1 MARFSLAARTGWLI
15 GWVLTALSAP
25 LIAAERA
32 ALVVVN
38 QDYQKLTPLA
48 AGATQNLVADALR
61 QAGFAVE
68 TLRNASSGEMIA
80 ALNRLRSD
88 HKSPAVV
95 VFYFAGYARQMN
107 GTNYLLPTTVALQ
120 TAFDLLSQGVDLK
133 GVLNDL
139 RATQAPLQ
147 LAVVDGAYAEPVLDR
162 MERLGPALGGVKAN
176 GNSLVVLGAP
186 VGRVLDPGASPE
198 VMAKAFGAFIG
209 QPDRPLDAFAEVF
222 QGAGVPSEA
231 RRGKLP
237 MFADASLAERT
248 TLAALLQPP
257 PVASVASAETAPS
270 RAAEPV
276 PEAQETSA
284 ETASPA
290 STVSF
295 ESGLDASGRRRVQE
309 TLRGIGVYRGPIDG
323 LFGPLTREAIR
334 IFQRSRGLP
343 ASGTLDAALARAL
356 DQVSAR

>member
-1 MARFSLAARTGWLI
+1 MARFPLAARTGWLI
-15 GWVLTALSAP
+15 VCGLMVLSAP
-25 LIAAERA
+25 LLAAERA

-38 QDYQKLTPLA
+38 QDYRKLTPLA
-48 AGATQNLVADALR
+48 AGTTRDLVTESLR

-120 TAFDLLSQGVDLK
+120 TAFDLLSQGVDLN

-147 LAVVDGAYAEPVLDR
+147 LVVVDGAYAEPSLDR
-162 MERLGPALGGVKAN
+162 MERLGPALGGVKAS
-176 GNSLVVLGAP
+176 GSALVVLGGP
-186 VGRVLDPGASPE
+186 VGLTLDPGASPE
-198 VMAKAFGAFIG
+198 AMAKAFTDFIA
-209 QPDRPLDAFAEVF
+209 QPDRPLNDVGHSF
-222 QGAGVPSEA
+222 QGSGAPSES
-231 RRGKLP
+231 RRGRLP
-237 MFADASLAERT
+237 MFVGESLAGRT
-248 TLAALLQPP
+248 TLAALMQPP
-257 PVASVASAETAPS
+257 PLVEPTPQATSSAKDVPAESAPPASVE
-270 RAAEPV
+270 
-276 PEAQETSA
+276 
-284 ETASPA
+284 
-290 STVSF
+290 SF

-309 TLRGIGVYRGPIDG
+309 ALRGIGLYRGPIDG
-323 LFGPLTREAIR
+323 IFGPLTREAIT

-343 ASGTLDAALARAL
+343 ANGTLDAALARAL
-356 DQVSAR
+356 DQVAGR